1 MRVLVAVDGSP
12 FSEAVIEHLGKLLP
26 AQGQEILVMTV
37 FPAVTY
43 YQGFDRAMLDGERV
57 MAQVKEEALEVVRA
71 ACEHLMAQG
80 FEASSRVV
88 AGDAAAM
95 ILNTAE
101 TEGVDLIV
109 VGSHG
114 RSGLQR
120 FLMGSVS
127 ERVMRHA
134 PCSTLVV
141 RPPGFVHSV

>member
-12 FSEAVIEHLGKLLP
+12 FSQAVIEHLGKLLP
-26 AQGQEILVMTV
+26 AQGQEVLVVTV

-43 YQGFDRAMLDGERV
+43 YQGFDRALLDVERV
-57 MAQVKEEALEVVRA
+57 MTQVKEEAVEVARF
-71 ACEHLMAQG
+71 ACERLTAQG
-80 FEASSRVV
+80 FSATPTVV

-95 ILNTAE
+95 ILSTAE
-101 TEGVDLIV
+101 TEAVDLIV

-141 RPPGFVHSV
+141 RPPGLDHSV